1 MKKMQINDRTRKKV
15 DEALSSGKSFM
26 LYRIPSYSPK
36 FVDAANKK
44 ADCYITPWREKF
56 ENSILV
62 NESDVIAEKQA
73 YPIPESTS
81 RQQYIRR
88 LEGLIETLNIRGKA
102 KTVISRII
110 SGKNDCNWIDVAE
123 DLWNAFPDSFGY
135 LFYTPKTG
143 AWLGA
148 TPEKMLIA
156 YPPNHFSTQ
165 ALAGTLPA
173 DADWNVKNYEEQQIV
188 VDYIEQ
194 ILNDTK
200 TPFKAIG
207 PKEVVYGKIKHLS
220 TSFTGLLNQD
230 EPFEHAK
237 QLLNRLAPTPALAGY
252 PKGDAFDDIDE
263 IEDHERYCYGGYITV
278 LNKGTG
284 NINSYVT
291 IRCVQFDPH
300 TGKWALY
307 AGGGITPKSDP
318 SVEWEETEAKAS
330 KLIEIIQCN
339 TDLKNSL

>member
-1 MKKMQINDRTRKKV
+1 MKKLQINDKIRMKV

-26 LYRIPSYSPK
+26 LYRIPTYSPK
-36 FVDAANKK
+36 FVAAGNKK
-44 ADCYITPWREKF
+44 ADCFITPWREKF
-56 ENSILV
+56 DNSILI
-62 NESDVIAEKQA
+62 NEKDWDVDRTP

-81 RQQYIRR
+81 KQQYQRR
-88 LEGLIETLNIRGKA
+88 LEGLIETLNTRGMA

-110 SGKNDCNWIDVAE
+110 SGENNCNWIDVAE

-135 LFYTPKTG
+135 LFYTPTTG

-148 TPEKMLIA
+148 TPEKLLIA

-220 TSFTGLLNQD
+220 TSFAGLLNQED
-230 EPFEHAK
+230 SFGHAK
-237 QLLNRLAPTPALAGY
+237 LLLDRLAPTPALAGY

-263 IEDHERYCYGGYITV
+263 IEDHERCCYGGYITV
-278 LNKGTG
+278 MNKETG

-291 IRCVQFDPH
+291 IRCVQFDPR
-300 TGKWALY
+300 TGKWAVY

-318 SVEWEETEAKAS
+318 AVEWEETEAKAS

-339 TDLKNSL
+339 TDLKSSL

>member
-1 MKKMQINDRTRKKV
+1 MKKLQINDKIRMKV

-26 LYRIPSYSPK
+26 LYRIPTYSPK
-36 FVDAANKK
+36 FVAAGNKK
-44 ADCYITPWREKF
+44 ADCFITPWREKF
-56 ENSILV
+56 DNSILI
-62 NESDVIAEKQA
+62 NEKEWDVDRTP

-81 RQQYIRR
+81 KQQYQRR
-88 LEGLIETLNIRGKA
+88 LEGLIETLNTRGMA

-110 SGKNDCNWIDVAE
+110 SGENNCNWIDVAE

-135 LFYTPKTG
+135 LFYTPTTG

-148 TPEKMLIA
+148 TPEKLLIA

-220 TSFTGLLNQD
+220 TSFAGLLNQED
-230 EPFEHAK
+230 SFGHAK
-237 QLLNRLAPTPALAGY
+237 LLLDRLAPTPALAGY

-263 IEDHERYCYGGYITV
+263 IEDHERCCYGGYITV
-278 LNKGTG
+278 MNKETG

-291 IRCVQFDPH
+291 IRCVQFDPR
-300 TGKWALY
+300 TGKWAVY

-318 SVEWEETEAKAS
+318 AVEWEETEAKAS

-339 TDLKNSL
+339 TDLKSSL

>member
-1 MKKMQINDRTRKKV
+1 MKKLQINDKIRMKV

-26 LYRIPSYSPK
+26 LYRIPTYSPK
-36 FVDAANKK
+36 FVAAGNKK
-44 ADCYITPWREKF
+44 ADCFITPWREKF
-56 ENSILV
+56 DNSILI
-62 NESDVIAEKQA
+62 NEKDGDVDRTP

-81 RQQYIRR
+81 KQQYQRR
-88 LEGLIETLNIRGKA
+88 LEGLIETLNTRGMA

-110 SGKNDCNWIDVAE
+110 SGENNCNWIDVAE

-135 LFYTPKTG
+135 LFYTPTTG

-148 TPEKMLIA
+148 TPEKLLIA

-220 TSFTGLLNQD
+220 TSFAGLLNQED
-230 EPFEHAK
+230 SFGHAK
-237 QLLNRLAPTPALAGY
+237 LLLDRLAPTPALAGY

-263 IEDHERYCYGGYITV
+263 IEDHERCCYGGYITV
-278 LNKGTG
+278 MNKETG

-291 IRCVQFDPH
+291 IRCVQFDPR
-300 TGKWALY
+300 TGKWAVY

-318 SVEWEETEAKAS
+318 AVEWEETEAKAS

-339 TDLKNSL
+339 TDLKSSL